1 MTQGAHLWAVAFDDM
16 KRAAQVRA
24 EIARLGEKGDVVLLD
39 TAVAIRYP
47 DGGVTLNG
55 ESFVS
60 IPKSHGHSFARFLA
74 VLALGAP
81 PLTGSAVGALVRA
94 TGGSAAEVG
103 IGEDFIQEVQA
114 LMNPGTSVLFVLDR
128 EIDMP
133 AVLRRI
139 QGLGGTVL
147 KTNVDV
153 ERARLIQSTLAA
165 TADQGEGRP

>member
-1 MTQGAHLWAVAFDDM
+1 MQ
-16 KRAAQVRA
+16 RAEQVRA
-24 EIARLGEKGDVVLLD
+24 EIARLGEKGDVIVFD

-55 ESFVS
+55 EPFLW
-60 IPKSHGHSFARFLA
+60 IPKSRGHSFARFLA

-94 TGGSAAEVG
+94 TGSPAAEVG
-103 IGEDFIQEVQA
+103 IGEDFVQEVQA

-128 EIDMP
+128 EGDM
-133 AVLRRI
+133 AATLRSI

-147 KTNVDV
+147 RTNVDL
-153 ERARLIQSTLAA
+153 ERAKLIQSTLAA
-165 TADQGEGRP
+165 AADQREDRP